1 MANAGRVG
9 RAARWSGGALAALLV
24 ATSLTG
30 CGSEPPG
37 PQAAGKA
44 LAAAVASG
52 QFGAVHFA
60 AGTDAAT
67 VTSERT
73 TAFGGLD
80 PWAPKVVATTAAD
93 PQDKDK
99 GTATLAF
106 TWDVGAAQPWTYT
119 TQASLARDPKDK
131 KVWLVTWNPAIL
143 APDLTDGE
151 KLVDKRERAT
161 RADILD
167 GDGKPLV
174 TPRPVHSIGIDK
186 THIAADKQ
194 PAAAKALAKALGFT
208 DPDAY
213 AAQVAK
219 AGAKAFVV
227 AITVRDND
235 PDYDIAR
242 LAAMAG
248 VNAVPGELPLAPTR
262 TFAHAVLGS
271 VGDATAE
278 IVKASDGAIV
288 AGDQTGLSGLQRQY
302 DAQLRGTPGLTIRAV
317 SADGSSARDL
327 FHVDPKDGTPLR
339 TTLDVT
345 TQKDAERVLAD
356 VEPASAVV
364 AIRPSTGAVLAVASG
379 PLANGQPTATLGQFA
394 PGSTLKIA
402 VALAMLRDGATKT
415 TTMKCPSSVTVAGR
429 VFRNTPDYPSSKL
442 GSIPL
447 TTAFAHSCNT
457 AFIGERDTVSQA
469 DLASAAASL
478 GLTATP
484 SFGLPAFL
492 GDVPTEATGTDH
504 AASLIGQGRVVTS
517 PLGMATVVASVAAGK
532 TVTPSVVDRAS
543 IVSGTSGTS
552 GGADATGT
560 APATTAAPAAPAKPL
575 TAAEAGTLRTLM
587 RGVVT
592 DGTATLLQGVPGG
605 PVLAKTGTAQFGPTG
620 DTKNHAWLVA
630 IQGDLAV
637 CVYVDEG
644 DFGATTAGPILK
656 RFLTLL
662 HG

>member
-1 MANAGRVG
+1 MAKAGRVG
-9 RAARWSGGALAALLV
+9 RAARWSGGVLATLLV
-24 ATSLTG
+24 TTSLTA
-30 CGSEPPG
+30 CGAEPPG
-37 PQAAGKA
+37 PQAAGKV
-44 LAAAVASG
+44 LAAAIASG

-67 VTSERT
+67 ATSERT
-73 TAFGGLD
+73 DAFGGLD
-80 PWAPKVVATTAAD
+80 PWAPKVVATTVAD
-93 PQDKDK
+93 AQDKDT

-119 TQASLARDPKDK
+119 TQASLARDPHDK

-151 KLVDKRERAT
+151 RLVDKRERAT

-174 TPRPVHSIGIDK
+174 TPRPVHTIGIDK
-186 THIAADKQ
+186 TRIAADEQ
-194 PAAAKALAKALGFT
+194 PAAAKALAKAVGL

-219 AGAKAFVV
+219 AGSKAFVV

-235 PDYDIAR
+235 PDFDVTK

-248 VNAVPGELPLAPTR
+248 VNAVAGELPLAPTR
-262 TFAHAVLGS
+262 TFAHPVLGS

-278 IVKASDGAIV
+278 IVKGSHGAIV
-288 AGDQTGLSGLQRQY
+288 AGDQTGLSGLERQY
-302 DAQLRGTPGLTIRAV
+302 DAQLRGTPGLTIEAV
-317 SADGSSARDL
+317 SADGGSARDL
-327 FHVDPKDGTPLR
+327 FHVDPRAGTPLR
-339 TTLDVT
+339 TTLDVGM
-345 TQKDAERVLAD
+345 QKDAERVLAD

-379 PLANGQPTATLGQFA
+379 PVTSGQSVATLGQYA

-402 VALAMLRDGATKT
+402 VALAMLRDGATKS
-415 TTMKCPSSVTVAGR
+415 TTMKCEPSVTVSGR

-457 AFIGERDTVSQA
+457 AFIGERDKVSQA
-469 DLASAAASL
+469 DLAAAAASL

-492 GDVPTEATGTDH
+492 GAVPAEATGTDH
-504 AASLIGQGRVVTS
+504 AASLIGQGRVLAS

-532 TVTPSVVDRAS
+532 TVMPSVVERESVVAAGTAATSTAVTSSAS
-543 IVSGTSGTS
+543 
-552 GGADATGT
+552 
-560 APATTAAPAAPAKPL
+560 APATTPAAAPARPL
-575 TAAEAGTLRTLM
+575 TAAEASTLRTLM

-605 PVLAKTGTAQFGPTG
+605 PVLAKTGTAQFGATG

-656 RFLTLL
+656 RFLTLV

>member
-1 MANAGRVG
+1 MAEVARAR

-24 ATSLTG
+24 ATSLTA
-30 CGSEPPG
+30 CGSQPPG

-44 LAAAVASG
+44 LAAAVGSG
-52 QFGAVHFA
+52 TFDAVHFA
-60 AGTDAAT
+60 PGTDATAAADA
-67 VTSERT
+67 RT
-73 TAFGGLD
+73 AAYDGLA
-80 PWAPKVVATTAAD
+80 PWAPKVVATTTAAAD
-93 PQDKDK
+93 DKDQA
-99 GTATLAF
+99 TARLAF
-106 TWDVGAAQPWTYT
+106 TWDVGAARPWTYT
-119 TQASLARDPKDK
+119 TQASLSRDPHDK

-167 GDGKPLV
+167 GDGNPLV
-174 TPRPVHSIGIDK
+174 TPRPVHAIGIDK
-186 THIAADKQ
+186 TRIAAAQ
-194 PAAAKALAKALGFT
+194 QAAAAKALAKAVGI
-208 DPDAY
+208 DADAY

-219 AGAKAFVV
+219 AGSKAFVV
-227 AITVRDND
+227 AITVRDSD
-235 PDYDIAR
+235 PDFDIPKLAR
-242 LAAMAG
+242 MAG
-248 VNAVPGELPLAPTR
+248 VNAVPGQLPLAPTR
-262 TFAHAVLGS
+262 TFARPVLGS
-271 VGDATAE
+271 VGDATAD
-278 IVKASDGAIV
+278 IVTSSHGAIV
-288 AGDQTGLSGLQRQY
+288 AGDQTGLSGLERQY

-317 SADGSSARDL
+317 AQDGSAARDL
-327 FHVDPKDGTPLR
+327 FHVDPKPGTPLG
-339 TTLDVT
+339 TTLDVD

-356 VEPASAVV
+356 VKPASAVV

-379 PLANGQPTATLGQFA
+379 PVTSGQSVATLGEYA

-402 VALAMLRDGATKT
+402 TALAMLRDGATKR
-415 TTMKCPSSVTVAGR
+415 TTMACAPSVTVAGR
-429 VFRNTPDYPSSKL
+429 EFRNTPDYPSSKL

-457 AFIGERDTVSQA
+457 AFIGERDTVSQG
-469 DLASAAASL
+469 DLAAAAASL
-478 GLTATP
+478 GLTGTP

-492 GDVPTEATGTDH
+492 GDVPAEASGTDH
-504 AASLIGQGRVVTS
+504 AASLIGQGRVVAS
-517 PLGMATVVASVAAGK
+517 PLGMATVVASVAAGH
-532 TVTPSVVDRAS
+532 TVNPSVVDRAS
-543 IVSGTSGTS
+543 VVAGA
-552 GGADATGT
+552 GGAGATGGTGATST
-560 APATTAAPAAPAKPL
+560 AAASAPAAPAKPL
-575 TAAEAGTLRTLM
+575 TAAEASTLRTLM

-592 DGTATLLQGVPGG
+592 DGTATLLQDVPGG